1 MEDLIR
7 LFYYYDDMISEYETE
22 PEKQNMFFKLRE
34 YVSSIIEG
42 MCWGEFLPLFFN
54 GGGRARAPISKI
66 F

>member
-42 MCWGEFLPLFFN
+42 MC
-54 GGGRARAPISKI
+54 
-66 F
+66 